1 MSEFEVVWDWVSWKV
16 NPSGF
21 NSPLWGC
28 VGNQVEM
35 AVKVHCGTVLGIEFA
50 AMLKMRL
57 LKQSH
62 NALWQPS
69 RPALPLKD
77 CIFEENE
84 PYGTEEK
91 GKKLNIIK
99 DRCKLSFLSRLR
111 KPRVSSRVVCVFLAC
126 EPSLRN
132 PLCPNGCS
140 LSTLKPH
147 SGYSKETIREVVLS
161 TGVYSQSDG
170 LYTGRLRL
178 KGVHGLFRL
187 QVNETI
193 KG

>member
-1 MSEFEVVWDWVSWKV
+1 MHFDNHLDPFSRSRIVSLRKA
-16 NPSGF
+16 SR
-21 NSPLWGC
+21 
-28 VGNQVEM
+28 
-35 AVKVHCGTVLGIEFA
+35 TVRRKRE
-50 AMLKMRL
+50 
-57 LKQSH
+57 
-62 NALWQPS
+62 
-69 RPALPLKD
+69 
-77 CIFEENE
+77 
-84 PYGTEEK
+84 
-91 GKKLNIIK
+91 KKLNIIK

-126 EPSLRN
+126 ESSLRN

-178 KGVHGLFRL
+178 KGVHGLFWL

>member
-1 MSEFEVVWDWVSWKV
+1 MGLGLLKSESKRFQFATLRLRGRPGRDGCQSALWDC
-16 NPSGF
+16 F
-21 NSPLWGC
+21 
-28 VGNQVEM
+28 
-35 AVKVHCGTVLGIEFA
+35 GIEFA

-77 CIFEENE
+77 CIFEESE
-84 PYGTEEK
+84 LYGAEEK
-91 GKKLNIIK
+91 GKKINIIK

-161 TGVYSQSDG
+161 TGMYSQSDG

-178 KGVHGLFRL
+178 KGVHGLFWL

>member
-1 MSEFEVVWDWVSWKV
+1 M

-28 VGNQVEM
+28 VGDQVEM
-35 AVKVHCGTVLGIEFA
+35 VVKVHCGTVLGIEFA
-50 AMLKMRL
+50 AMRL

-77 CIFEENE
+77 CIFEESE
-84 PYGTEEK
+84 PYGAEEK

-126 EPSLRN
+126 YPSRN
-132 PLCPNGCS
+132 PLCLSGCW

-178 KGVHGLFRL
+178 KGGDSLFWL

>member
-1 MSEFEVVWDWVSWKV
+1 MHFDNHLDPLSRSRIVSLRKA
-16 NPSGF
+16 SR
-21 NSPLWGC
+21 
-28 VGNQVEM
+28 
-35 AVKVHCGTVLGIEFA
+35 TV
-50 AMLKMRL
+50 R
-57 LKQSH
+57 
-62 NALWQPS
+62 
-69 RPALPLKD
+69 R
-77 CIFEENE
+77 
-84 PYGTEEK
+84 K
-91 GKKLNIIK
+91 GEKKLNIIK

-178 KGVHGLFRL
+178 KGVHGLFWL

>member
-1 MSEFEVVWDWVSWKV
+1 MGLGLLKRESKRFQFATLRLRGRPGRDGCQSTLWDCFGDRISRHVE
-16 NPSGF
+16 NA
-21 NSPLWGC
+21 SPKTVPQCTLTTISTRSPAQGLYLWGKR
-28 VGNQVEM
+28 
-35 AVKVHCGTVLGIEFA
+35 AVRCGG
-50 AMLKMRL
+50 
-57 LKQSH
+57 
-62 NALWQPS
+62 
-69 RPALPLKD
+69 
-77 CIFEENE
+77 
-84 PYGTEEK
+84 K

-99 DRCKLSFLSRLR
+99 DRCKPSFLSRLR

-126 EPSLRN
+126 DPSRN
-132 PLCPNGCS
+132 PLCPSGCW

-147 SGYSKETIREVVLS
+147 SGYSKETIHELVLS

-178 KGVHGLFRL
+178 KGVHGLFWL